1 MKTIKKWVTAHGKE
15 RNLQNHGKGELVNL
29 KKQVISNNP
38 RNQFPLICISESY
51 STLKAGYNIY
61 MINMD
66 ISFPLICITAEKKS
80 LVPHQVLNEG
90 ALFSWKI

>member
-1 MKTIKKWVTAHGKE
+1 MMKTIKKWATAHGKE

-29 KKQVISNNP
+29 KKQVISNKP
-38 RNQFPLICISESY
+38 RNQFHSSVYLSY

-66 ISFPLICITAEKKS
+66 ISFPLICITAEKK
-80 LVPHQVLNEG
+80 V
-90 ALFSWKI
+90 